1 MRQAQLSKKLI
12 DKVLILHPEL
22 GQVLV
27 QFLYGSVT
35 VMSNYLEKLL
45 EELSLVY
52 DCLPKE
58 FVNLLAKS
66 LVILIE
72 IEEYTINFLILHESI
87 T

>member
-1 MRQAQLSKKLI
+1 
-12 DKVLILHPEL
+12 
-22 GQVLV
+22 
-27 QFLYGSVT
+27 
-35 VMSNYLEKLL
+35 MSNYLEKLL